1 MGAKGSRLGFLKGRL
16 KMKVKFEELKPS
28 QLKAVQGGAL
38 GTVMQSAA
46 ALNRAESEYNLLK
59 NENQRNS

>member
-1 MGAKGSRLGFLKGRL
+1 MGFLKGRL
-16 KMKVKFEELKPS
+16 KMKVTLKELKPS
-28 QLKAVQGGAL
+28 QLKAVQGGA

-59 NENQRNS
+59 NENQGHS